1 MEIKI
6 SQELFKKLMGMG
18 FQHHEITRIGLE
30 YSRLQYRKKIDLESM
45 TIKHA
50 SCALKIEVLYQLGFT
65 LDTIA
70 DILELPTLRVSRVI
84 DILTA
89 RQICSVN

>member
-1 MEIKI
+1 MELKI
-6 SQELFKKLMGMG
+6 SQGLFKKMLGIG
-18 FQHHEITRIGLE
+18 FQQHEITRIGLE

-65 LDTIA
+65 LESIA
-70 DILELPTLRVSRVI
+70 DILEVPPIRVSRVI
-84 DILTA
+84 DNLTA
-89 RQICSVN
+89 SQICNVK